1 MLHPFDDRHR
11 SNDFNTEIIP
21 TGPEVKAY
29 V

>member
-11 SNDFNTEIIP
+11 SNDFNTENIS
-21 TGPEVKAY
+21 TGSEIKAD